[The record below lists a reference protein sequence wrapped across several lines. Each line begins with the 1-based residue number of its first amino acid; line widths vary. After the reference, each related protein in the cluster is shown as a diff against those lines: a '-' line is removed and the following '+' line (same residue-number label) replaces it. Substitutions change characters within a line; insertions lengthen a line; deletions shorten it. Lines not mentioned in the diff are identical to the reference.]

1 MGQQGVTRN
10 ECPFLLPWEDNAPAP
25 PAVDSAGQCK
35 DYLIDFMNLL
45 SLDISASRA
54 TSKTPTAAW
63 SFFTVYSQQSIKPQS
78 SSVAMLVI
86 IYNKGRRASGD
97 LGLDLGTVPG
107 GCVKRGWSLP
117 GVWGVSPGYVSLRA
131 ILRARRAGRRSSLP
145 SPRLPRRLRLLKD
158 MLGETGGRGVER
170 ESGDGVGGFV
180 SLYPLHNWIPA
191 PRFHEDKLRGNDIGE
206 MQQDAAGG
214 LGVSPN
220 SLTLPPRMG
229 DQGG

>member
-1 MGQQGVTRN
+1 MGQEGVTCN

-45 SLDISASRA
+45 SLDSSASRA

-86 IYNKGRRASGD
+86 IYNRGRRASGD

-117 GVWGVSPGYVSLRA
+117 GV
-131 ILRARRAGRRSSLP
+131 
-145 SPRLPRRLRLLKD
+145 
-158 MLGETGGRGVER
+158 
-170 ESGDGVGGFV
+170 
-180 SLYPLHNWIPA
+180 
-191 PRFHEDKLRGNDIGE
+191 
-206 MQQDAAGG
+206 
-214 LGVSPN
+214 
-220 SLTLPPRMG
+220 
-229 DQGG
+229 